1 MSLKVELFKNS
12 QKQRRQK
19 LYELIFKKQ
28 MTLNSVKNKLKSFLE
43 SSKDR
48 NIKRKIKNDLEFLNQ
63 QFEFRKRTSIKNKR
77 ASSKI
82 KRTSLQRGS
91 GFKFPR
97 KWSKSYCKKT
107 SCKKMGFSQRSSCR
121 PYKNCFK

>member
-1 MSLKVELFKNS
+1 MKLDIKISLFNDF

-19 LYELIFKKQ
+19 LYEIILKKQ

-43 SSKDR
+43 TSKDG

-63 QFEFRKRTSIKNKR
+63 QFEMRKRTSIKNKR
-77 ASSKI
+77 TSSKI
-82 KRTSLQRGS
+82 KQKG

-97 KWSKSYCKKT
+97 KWSKVYCKKT
-107 SCKKMGFSQRSSCR
+107 SCKRMGFSQRSSCR
-121 PYKNCFK
+121 PYKNCYKK